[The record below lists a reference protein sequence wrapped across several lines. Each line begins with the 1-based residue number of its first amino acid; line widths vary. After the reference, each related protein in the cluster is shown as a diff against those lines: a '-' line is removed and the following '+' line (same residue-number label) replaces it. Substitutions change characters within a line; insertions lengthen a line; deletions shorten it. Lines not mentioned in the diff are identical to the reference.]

1 MDQNPQVVRY
11 PQVSALST
19 HEVLRKTY
27 MLLSATLLF
36 SAGTAWYAMV
46 SDAPIMNPWIMLLIY
61 FGLLFLT
68 NTLRDRPAGVAAV
81 FALTGFLGY
90 TLGPVLSFYLRALP
104 NGREIIF
111 YALGTT
117 GLVFL
122 VLSAYAITT
131 RKNFSYMG
139 GFLFTGM
146 IVAFVASIANMFLHM
161 PLLMLVTSSIFVLV
175 MSGWILYQTS
185 AIINGG
191 ETNYITAT
199 VNLYVALYDI
209 FISLLEIFG
218 VMSRRN

>member
-1 MDQNPQVVRY
+1 MDQNPQVVQYGR
-11 PQVSALST
+11 PSELT
-19 HEVLRKTY
+19 TNTVLRKTY
-27 MLLSATLLF
+27 VLLAATLLF
-36 SAGTAWYAMV
+36 SAGAAWYSMATHV
-46 SDAPIMNPWIMLLIY
+46 SFINPWMMLLIY
-61 FGLLFLT
+61 FGLLFAT
-68 NTLRDRPAGVAAV
+68 NALRNSPAGVVAV

-90 TLGPVLSFYLRALP
+90 TLGPLLSFYLKALP

-122 VLSAYAITT
+122 TLSAYAITT

-139 GFLFTGM
+139 GFLVTGM
-146 IVAFVASIANMFLHM
+146 IIAFVASIANLFLHM
-161 PLLMLVTSSIFVLV
+161 PVLMLVTSSIFVLV

-191 ETNYITAT
+191 ETNYIVAT

-209 FISLLEIFG
+209 FVSLLQIFG
-218 VMSRRN
+218 VMGGRD